1 MPAAEPQRI
10 STRATGVVSI
20 AVMCSRVLGLI
31 REQVFAGL
39 FGAGKNLD
47 AFLMAFRVPN
57 LLRDLFAEGALS
69 TAFITTFSRK
79 IATEGDASAWRLG
92 NKVATLTAIF
102 MSAVTLL
109 GIIFA
114 PQIIYVMTGFGGWSP
129 EKTATTILLTR
140 VMWPFILL
148 VSLAALVMGML
159 NAKNVFGAPAMASS
173 YFNLGSII
181 GGVALGWWL
190 DPHFGTRSLIGLAIG
205 TLIGGLWQLLA
216 QFPSLH
222 RVGYRYGV
230 DLRWRDPGVRTV
242 LTLMGPAVIAASAV
256 QVNVLVNSGFAA
268 RVTDASGHVIDGPV
282 TWLNI
287 AFRLMQLPIGVFGVA
302 VGTVTLP
309 LVSRTAALG
318 DMAGFRSALAHAL
331 RLVTLLTIPAAIGLI
346 MLAEPIIALLYQHG
360 RFTFDATRQTAAALQ
375 FYAIGLAAYSAIKV
389 LAPAFYAIDRRYLPM
404 TVSVFSIGLNFALN
418 WFFMF
423 KVHLGHRGLALSTSL
438 VALTN
443 FILLYVLMRRHAGRL
458 ETGQLLNT
466 LLKIFVA
473 GAVLAFIC
481 WLAVQFFFARM
492 PLSLWEEALEL
503 LMTIGVGVAAF
514 FGVAYLLRVAEV
526 RDVVDLVSRRLV
538 RRDQPSA

>member
-1 MPAAEPQRI
+1 
-10 STRATGVVSI
+10 
-20 AVMCSRVLGLI
+20 
-31 REQVFAGL
+31 
-39 FGAGKNLD
+39 
-47 AFLMAFRVPN
+47 
-57 LLRDLFAEGALS
+57 
-69 TAFITTFSRK
+69 
-79 IATEGDASAWRLG
+79 
-92 NKVATLTAIF
+92 
-102 MSAVTLL
+102 
-109 GIIFA
+109 
-114 PQIIYVMTGFGGWSP
+114 
-129 EKTATTILLTR
+129 
-140 VMWPFILL
+140 
-148 VSLAALVMGML
+148 
-159 NAKNVFGAPAMASS
+159 
-173 YFNLGSII
+173 
-181 GGVALGWWL
+181 
-190 DPHFGTRSLIGLAIG
+190 
-205 TLIGGLWQLLA
+205 
-216 QFPSLH
+216 
-222 RVGYRYGV
+222 
-230 DLRWRDPGVRTV
+230 
-242 LTLMGPAVIAASAV
+242 
-256 QVNVLVNSGFAA
+256 VNSGFAA